1 MTRAR
6 LLREASTPEGTPGVL
21 VVDGQAWNTLELPW
35 LDNAPK
41 RSCIPDGVYRC
52 ALVQSPRFGRVYSI
66 LNVPGRSAILIHA
79 GNYAGQIPQHRTHVQ
94 GCVLLGEQRGTL
106 AGQRAV
112 LVSKPAVRRFMAA
125 MGGRPFDLEIAWNQ

>member
-1 MTRAR
+1 MIRAT
-6 LLREASTPEGTPGVL
+6 LQREASTPEGTPGVL

-94 GCVLLGEQRGTL
+94 GCVLLGERRGTL

-125 MGGRPFDLEIAWNQ
+125 MGGRPFDLEISWTP

>member
-1 MTRAR
+1 MTRAL

-52 ALVQSPRFGRVYSI
+52 AIGSSTTT
-66 LNVPGRSAILIHA
+66 A
-79 GNYAGQIPQHRTHVQ
+79 
-94 GCVLLGEQRGTL
+94 
-106 AGQRAV
+106 RAV
-112 LVSKPAVRRFMAA
+112 LGVDMTTVRGAA
-125 MGGRPFDLEIAWNQ
+125 